1 MIEKNPVIQVVYTNK
16 AHCRDCHRCLRVCP
30 VKAIRLRDGQA
41 YVVPERCIACGT
53 CVRECPQGAKQYI
66 RELDKVKGYIDSG
79 DFVAVSLAPSFA
91 GLCTPAE
98 QKRIAGALRRLGFR
112 FVAETA
118 TGAYHSA
125 AKTAEIAAADPGGCH
140 ICSACPTVV
149 SYVEKYQPEKAGLL
163 VKAASPM
170 VAHGRHLKAML
181 KDRTDAAVRVV
192 FIGPCIAKK
201 AEAMRPENLDA
212 VDAVLTYEEMT
223 EWFDEEGI
231 KLINCEESRFDESPE
246 GEARRYPLLGGS
258 IKASAMD
265 TDILSGDVVSASG
278 FEEVRDIIESAR
290 ADNGIISEP
299 MFCRQGCVNGPGMPK
314 EGSVYERRQRVLDYA
329 AAEDGACSSKNSA
342 QGGKKSDSG
351 PWPGLETSFTPDP
364 MEVGEA
370 ITEEQ
375 IQLVFE
381 STGKALPEDRL
392 DCGACGYDSCR
403 DKAIAV
409 IRGYAEPEM
418 CMPYVK
424 RLAERR
430 TDKILETSPNGI
442 VMLDSNLR
450 IISMNPA
457 FRSLFMCTESLCGKH
472 ISYLMDPEPFEQVA
486 SGLHTQVTMTAN
498 HTRYGLTCFQIIY
511 ALPKDKQYVGIIVDV
526 TRSQANKQKLDQL
539 REKTIDQARQ
549 LMEHQIR
556 IAQTMA
562 KLIGESTAQGEALVE
577 KLVDLAGEGNVDD
590 GGSSWMRDMYTTK

>member
-1 MIEKNPVIQVVYTNK
+1 MEEKKPVIQVVYTNK

-66 RELDKVKGYIDSG
+66 RELDKVRGYIDAG
-79 DFVAVSLAPSFA
+79 DFVAASLAPSFA

-118 TGAYHSA
+118 TGAYRSA
-125 AKTAEIAAADPGGCH
+125 VKTAELAAADPSGCH
-140 ICSACPTVV
+140 ICSSCPTVV
-149 SYVEKYQPEKAGLL
+149 SYVEKYQPEKTDLL

-181 KDRTDAAVRVV
+181 EDRTDATVRVV

-201 AEAMRPENLDA
+201 AEAMRPENADA
-212 VDAVLTYEEMT
+212 VDAVLTYEELT
-223 EWFDEEGI
+223 EWFDLEDI
-231 KLINCEESRFDESPE
+231 KLINCEESRFDERPE

-258 IKASAMD
+258 IRASAMD
-265 TDILSGDVVSASG
+265 TDILSGSVVSASG
-278 FEEVRDIIESAR
+278 FHEVSDIIESAK
-290 ADNGIISEP
+290 AGNGVVSEP

-329 AAEDGACSSKNSA
+329 AAEDALGFEAPAKRAGAGDPA
-342 QGGKKSDSG
+342 RF
-351 PWPGLETSFTPDP
+351 WPGLGAAFTPDP
-364 MEVGEA
+364 MEVGEE

-381 STGKALPEDRL
+381 STGKSLPEDRL

-442 VMLDSNLR
+442 VILDNNLR

-457 FRSLFMCTESLCGKH
+457 FRTLFMCTESLCGKH

-486 SGLHTQVTMTAN
+486 SGIHPQVAMTAN
-498 HTRYGLTCFQIIY
+498 HARYGLTCFQIIY

-526 TRSQANKQKLDQL
+526 TKSQANKQKLDQL

-577 KLVDLAGEGNVDD
+577 RLVELAGEGNVDD
-590 GGSSWMRDMYTTK
+590 GGASWLRDMYTTK